1 MYKHILKNITDALST
16 HANGRDRLDMH
27 FIKVRRFALF
37 FLIIAYMTGTNSLPT
52 ASAAPSPL
60 YTHAKAS
67 ALIDI
72 ESGRI
77 LYSSNGD
84 TAMGIA
90 SLTKI
95 MTAIVAIEHGKLTDM
110 VKTSKKAV
118 GKEGSS
124 IYLQLGEEMSLL
136 NMLYGLMLRS
146 GNDAATAIAEHVGGS
161 EEGFVHLMNE
171 KAAFI
176 GLTHSNFQNP
186 HGLDQE
192 GHYSSANDLAK
203 LTAYALKNDVFA
215 EIVSTKVKKVPNPH
229 EKWEYSYT
237 NKNKMLTMYEGADG
251 VKTGYTKKTLRCL
264 VSSAT
269 REGQQLAA
277 VTINDSD
284 DWADHRKMLDWGFS
298 NYPLQ
303 EIATKG
309 QPLAGYPYVVGQ
321 TFKYP
326 VAEEETGTFQSRLV
340 LLNTDSIHYS
350 LGDRGKL
357 EWYMNNNKVGEVPVY
372 DQASSRLE
380 LQATSRKAL
389 QTLDDF
395 KKAERLNRSGGAS
408 WVQSLSKVLNTLFE

>member
-1 MYKHILKNITDALST
+1 
-16 HANGRDRLDMH
+16 
-27 FIKVRRFALF
+27 
-37 FLIIAYMTGTNSLPT
+37 MTGTSTLPK
-52 ASAAPSPL
+52 AAAKPSSL
-60 YTHAKAS
+60 YTNAKAS
-67 ALIDI
+67 ALFDV

-77 LYSSNGD
+77 LYSNNGD

-110 VKTSKKAV
+110 VKTSKRAV

-124 IYLQLGEEMSLL
+124 IYLQLGEEMSLS

-176 GLTHSNFQNP
+176 GLTHSKFQNP
-186 HGLDQE
+186 HGLDQAE
-192 GHYSSANDLAK
+192 HYSSANDLAR
-203 LTAYALKNDVFA
+203 LTAYALKNEVFA

-237 NKNKMLTMYEGADG
+237 NKNKMLTMYDGADG

-269 REGQQLAA
+269 RQGQQLAA

-284 DWADHRKMLDWGFS
+284 DWADHRKMLDWGFN

-303 EIATKG
+303 EIAAKG
-309 QPLAGYPYVVGQ
+309 QAIAGYPYIIGR

-326 VAEEETGTFQSRLV
+326 VAEQETESIQSRLV
-340 LLNTDSIHYS
+340 LLNTDSIHYL
-350 LGDRGKL
+350 LGERGML
-357 EWYMNNNKVGEVPVY
+357 EWYMNNDKMGASPVY
-372 DQASSRLE
+372 DQASSRLQLPE
-380 LQATSRKAL
+380 TSRKTL
-389 QTLDDF
+389 QTLTDF
-395 KKAERLNRSGGAS
+395 RKAEKLNQDGDSA
-408 WVQSLSKVLNTLFE
+408 WYQSFSKVLDMLFEI

>member
-1 MYKHILKNITDALST
+1 MYFKKLQRIAMIVLLAILVVGTSQVTAVS
-16 HANGRDRLDMH
+16 AN
-27 FIKVRRFALF
+27 
-37 FLIIAYMTGTNSLPT
+37 
-52 ASAAPSPL
+52 PSPL
-60 YTHAKAS
+60 HTNARAS
-67 ALIDI
+67 ALIDV
-72 ESGRI
+72 ESGRL

-84 TAMGIA
+84 KSMRIA

-95 MTAIVAIEHGKLTDM
+95 MTAIVAIDHGKLTDM
-110 VKTSKKAV
+110 VKTSKRAV

-171 KAAFI
+171 KATFL
-176 GLTHSNFQNP
+176 GLKQTQFKNP
-186 HGLDQE
+186 HGLDE
-192 GHYSSANDLAK
+192 DGHFSSANDLAK

-251 VKTGYTKKTLRCL
+251 VKTGYTKKSLRCL

-269 REGQQLAA
+269 RHGQQLAA

-284 DWADHRKMLDWGFS
+284 DWSDHRKMLDWGFGH
-298 NYPLQ
+298 YPLQ

-309 QPLAGYPYVVGQ
+309 QSIAGYPYAIGQ
-321 TFKYP
+321 SFKYP
-326 VAEEETGTFQSRLV
+326 VAENESDALQSRLV
-340 LLNTDSIHYS
+340 LHNADSTRYM
-350 LGDRGKL
+350 LGERGIL
-357 EWYMNNNKVGEVPVY
+357 EWYMNDIRIGAVPVY
-372 DQASSRLE
+372 EVSSSRLE
-380 LQATSRKAL
+380 LPTKSLNAMRSLA
-389 QTLDDF
+389 DF
-395 KKAERLNRSGGAS
+395 KKASLLDDRGKLT
-408 WVQSLSKVLNTLFE
+408 QSISKVLDALFDH